1 MADTLA
7 TKFIE
12 IMFKTSRVFRERMH
26 YSSQIAHLSF
36 LQIQTLTYLKHNN
49 NAQMSEIAEHL
60 HIELPSATSLLNK
73 LVALQLVKRQQ
84 DDKDR
89 RLVRIVLTDEGNAIL
104 TLAKKEKEAHVEQ
117 MLSYLTEEEQHELLR
132 LMEKL
137 NERIEKDYEA

>member
-1 MADTLA
+1 MTDTLA

-12 IMFKTSRVFRERMH
+12 IMFKTSRIFRERMH

-36 LQIQTLTYLKHNN
+36 LQIQTLTYLKLHT

-73 LVALQLVKRQQ
+73 LVALQLVQRQQ
-84 DDKDR
+84 DEKDR
-89 RLVRIVLTDEGNAIL
+89 RLVRIALTEEGNAIL
-104 TLAKKEKEAHVEQ
+104 TIAKKEKEAHVKQ
-117 MLSYLTEEEQHELLR
+117 MLSYLTDEERHELLR

-137 NERIEKDYEA
+137 HERIEKDYEA